1 MRDIE
6 APQSPNTR
14 ASFSMS
20 GESSRSGNQAYVDL
34 LKASWIM
41 NRFIVKGDNLIV
53 MASDENR
60 KLLHNLATVRLDPS
74 HLLLESS

>member
-1 MRDIE
+1 MREIE

-20 GESSRSGNQAYVDL
+20 GESGQHGNQAYVDL

-41 NRFIVKGDNLIV
+41 NTFIVKGDSLVV
-53 MASDENR
+53 MTSDENR
-60 KLLHNLATVRLDPS
+60 KLLHNLATVGYTC
-74 HLLLESS
+74 